1 MARPFVPPDPKDRSV
16 NEPTF
21 VVSSAQV
28 LGLHNQSPLNDS
40 KERVV
45 DSVKDWYV
53 KEMTKQGWS
62 KATFHGNQC
71 VLEASIKLE
80 SPPAAKKA

>member
-1 MARPFVPPDPKDRSV
+1 MARPFVAPDPKDRSV

-21 VVSSAQV
+21 VVSAPQV
-28 LGLHNQSPLNDS
+28 LGLYNQDTANDK

-45 DSVKDWYV
+45 DSVKEWYET
-53 KEMTKQGWS
+53 EMLKQGWN

-71 VLEASIKLE
+71 LLEADVQLGKTSG
-80 SPPAAKKA
+80 

>member
-1 MARPFVPPDPKDRSV
+1 MARPFVAPDPKDRSV
-16 NEPTF
+16 NEPTC

-28 LGLHNQSPLNDS
+28 LGLYNQQNQDGK

-53 KEMTKQGWS
+53 QQMKDAGWHN
-62 KATFHGNQC
+62 ATFHGSQC
-71 VLEASIKLE
+71 LLEAKVALQ
-80 SPPAAKKA
+80 P

>member
-1 MARPFVPPDPKDRSV
+1 MARPFVSPDPKDRSV

-21 VVSSAQV
+21 VVSAPQV
-28 LGLHNQSPLNDS
+28 LGLHNQSQLNEK

-53 KEMTKQGWS
+53 NEMLKQGWS

-71 VLEASIKLE
+71 VLEATVKLD
-80 SPPAAKKA
+80 PPKKA